1 MKGDGGCGI
10 ASRRVIAVVAVVILV
25 VGSAPLVAAG
35 VDWSTILR
43 PATLAFFQLGNPY
56 HTIGSLGPP
65 WLFVLLAPLAVLP
78 PALGAIAIFWLNLG
92 TWVFVTKKLGAGG
105 LLNLL
110 AVVTSP
116 MVINGLL
123 ARNVDFLV
131 MWGLLLPP
139 EVAVYFLALKP
150 QVGAGAMAYLALTV
164 YRTRGFRGLLR
175 VFLLP
180 CLVSV
185 LTFVAYGLK
194 ASDARETLGMPW
206 NASPVILLGWPSLL
220 IGVILF
226 VCAIMSHSPGD
237 GARISMAATPFF
249 CPYVGTQSWIS
260 CLPALMKSKA
270 LYVMW
275 GIAWAWIIYVLA
287 R

>member
-1 MKGDGGCGI
+1 MKGDGGRGI
-10 ASRRVIAVVAVVILV
+10 GSRRVIAAVALCIVV
-25 VGSAPLVAAG
+25 VGSAPLVGEG
-35 VDWSTILR
+35 VDWSTVLR
-43 PATLAFFQLGNPY
+43 PATLAFFRLRNPY
-56 HTIGSLGPP
+56 HAIGSLGPP
-65 WLFVLLAPLAVLP
+65 WLFVILAPLAILP
-78 PALGAIAIFWLNLG
+78 PALGAIIIFWLNLG
-92 TWVFVTKKLGAGG
+92 TWVFVTKKLGLGS

-131 MWGLLLPP
+131 IWGLLLPP

-180 CLVSV
+180 CLVSA
-185 LTFVAYGLK
+185 LTFLAYGLK
-194 ASDARETLGMPW
+194 ASDAKGTLGMPW

-220 IGVILF
+220 IGAILF
-226 VCAIMSHSPGD
+226 TCAIMRHSPAE

-260 CLPALMKSKA
+260 CLPALMRSKA
-270 LYVMW
+270 LYIMW
-275 GIAWAWIIYVLA
+275 VITWGWIVYVLV